1 MPNIERGGIEKN
13 LIILSNYFEKKN
25 YSIEIVYGQISNIVS
40 KKINKKVRKT
50 KVKKFIDFTYLNPRI
65 VNTINCFF
73 YLFLFLDS
81 RKEHKIIA

>member
-40 KKINKKVRKT
+40 KKIN
-50 KVKKFIDFTYLNPRI
+50 I
-65 VNTINCFF
+65 
-73 YLFLFLDS
+73 
-81 RKEHKIIA
+81 KIKRLKLKNLLILLI